1 MEQGKIIT
9 ILILAFKRKEFIQE
23 AMESAINQSYPRDK
37 YEVICSVGFH
47 DKQLSAFMREHNIK
61 EIYCDG
67 TIGDS
72 LREGLNASRGQIVAF
87 LDDDDIFER
96 DKLEKMVSKFDS
108 YPDCNILLHFDADH
122 LISENTIFNLAVS
135 INSGCNIATCLNK
148 PLKTKN
154 LFQRIL
160 NVLTSPTIY
169 LRETGEFQYPLIGH
183 NGAYDRKAVQCIG
196 KIPSGGAGEEIFI
209 LGKVLQNNLKYT
221 IVTQSICYYTY
232 PSNINDYFRSI
243 KRMYS
248 RAKTSVKQY
257 SNICLIEDAKGHK
270 LNVVDLIYKRPSI
283 NIIIRAVLSDPFASL
298 FTPYVILVRWVAMHT
313 GGIYTSDT
321 WDSIESTKM
330 LKI

>member
-1 MEQGKIIT
+1 MGDTSIKEDYKFTSSKIDTGMKIMIGIFSYNEGKNLERMYYQIKQQCTNLQCEIV
-9 ILILAFKRKEFIQE
+9 LID
-23 AMESAINQSYPRDK
+23 ES
-37 YEVICSVGFH
+37 
-47 DKQLSAFMREHNIK
+47 DKQ
-61 EIYCDG
+61 
-67 TIGDS
+67 DS
-72 LREGLNASRGQIVAF
+72 LNIVNKIMEKDNVRNIRKKIKKRGKVHGYNV
-87 LDDDDIFER
+87 LY
-96 DKLEKMVSKFDS
+96 DS
-108 YPDCNILLHFDADH
+108 FIDSDCNILLHFYADH